1 MELKEQ
7 HVKRV
12 EVPLSRESQNRQP
25 KELKTQTN
33 KLKPLNYTS
42 KNDDEDFWRGDY
54 KGKY

>member
-7 HVKRV
+7 HVKRI

-25 KELKTQTN
+25 PQQLKTQA
-33 KLKPLNYTS
+33 KLKPLNYTA
-42 KNDDEDFWRGDY
+42 KNDDDDFWRGDF